1 MLEGVL
7 VMRSSLNFTNKLNK
21 LTEMENDSIFQVL
34 EYENLEGA
42 TDVETALGLNII
54 RENGIKLK
62 QIRIVLEDSSVIIE
76 PGALSYMKGDIRI
89 SSKTGG
95 VFGLGKKI
103 ISSKLT
109 GETVFKPTYSGSGEI
124 FLEPSFGNFALIEL
138 EDDEIIVDDG
148 LFFACEGSVEVGVSM
163 QRNISAA
170 LLGDESLCQTRIRGN
185 GIVAL
190 EIPVPESEIFKCVLI
205 DDTLKVDGNFA
216 ILRTGNIEFTVEKS
230 SKSIV
235 GSVTSGEGL
244 LNIYRGSGEVWLI
257 PTKSAYSDLKLKGLS
272 EMRKSQHK
280 MNTKCDE

>member
-1 MLEGVL
+1 
-7 VMRSSLNFTNKLNK
+7 MRSSLNFTNKLNK
-21 LTEMENDSIFQVL
+21 LAEMENDSIFQIL

-42 TDVETALGLNII
+42 ADVETALGLNII
-54 RENGIKLK
+54 RKSGIKLK
-62 QIRIVLEDSSVIIE
+62 QIRIVLDDSSVILE
-76 PGALSYMKGDIRI
+76 PGALSYMKGNIRI
-89 SSKTGG
+89 SSRTGG
-95 VFGLGKKI
+95 VFGLGKKL

-109 GETVFKPTYSGSGEI
+109 GETVFKPTYSGTGEI

-148 LFFACEGSVEVGVSM
+148 LFFACESSVEVGVSM
-163 QRNISAA
+163 QRNLSAA
-170 LLGDESLCQTRIRGN
+170 LLGDESLCQTKISGN

-244 LNIYRGSGEVWLI
+244 VNVYRGSGEVWLV
-257 PTKSAYSDLKLKGLS
+257 PTKSVYGDLKLRGLA
-272 EMRKSQHK
+272 EMKKPQRK
-280 MNTKCDE
+280 MDTEE

>member
-1 MLEGVL
+1 
-7 VMRSSLNFTNKLNK
+7 MRSSLNFTNKLSK
-21 LTEMENDSIFQVL
+21 LAEMENDSIFQIL

-42 TDVETALGLNII
+42 TDVESAFGLNII
-54 RENGIKLK
+54 RESGIKLK
-62 QIRIVLEDSSVIIE
+62 QIRIALENSSVILE
-76 PGALSYMKGDIRI
+76 PGALSYMKGNIKI

-95 VFGLGKKI
+95 VLGFGKKL

-109 GETVFKPTYSGSGEI
+109 GETVFKPTYSGTGEI

-148 LFFACEGSVEVGVSM
+148 LFFACESSVEVGVTI
-163 QRNISAA
+163 QRNLSAA
-170 LLGDESLCQTRIRGN
+170 LLGDETLCQTKISGS
-185 GIVAL
+185 GIVVL
-190 EIPVPESEIFKCVLI
+190 EIPVPESEIFKCILI

-244 LNIYRGSGEVWLI
+244 VNVYRGSGEVWLV
-257 PTKSAYSDLKLKGLS
+257 PTKSVYSDLKSKGLN
-272 EMRKSQHK
+272 EMRKSQHR
-280 MNTKCDE
+280 MNTEED

>member
-1 MLEGVL
+1 
-7 VMRSSLNFTNKLNK
+7 MRSSLNFTNKLSK
-21 LTEMENDSIFQVL
+21 LAEMENDSIFQIL

-42 TDVETALGLNII
+42 TDVESAFGLNII
-54 RENGIKLK
+54 RESGIKLK
-62 QIRIVLEDSSVIIE
+62 QIRIALENSSVILE
-76 PGALSYMKGDIRI
+76 PGALSYMKGNIKI

-95 VFGLGKKI
+95 VLGFGKKL

-109 GETVFKPTYSGSGEI
+109 GETVFKPTYSGTGEI

-148 LFFACEGSVEVGVSM
+148 LFFACESSVEVGVTI
-163 QRNISAA
+163 QRNLSAA
-170 LLGDESLCQTRIRGN
+170 LLGDETLCQTKISGS

-190 EIPVPESEIFKCVLI
+190 EIPVPESEIFKCILI

-244 LNIYRGSGEVWLI
+244 VNVYRGSGEVWLA
-257 PTKSAYSDLKLKGLS
+257 PTKSVYSDLKSKGLN
-272 EMRKSQHK
+272 EMRKSQHR
-280 MNTKCDE
+280 MNTEED

>member
-1 MLEGVL
+1 
-7 VMRSSLNFTNKLNK
+7 MRSSLNFTNKLSK
-21 LTEMENDSIFQVL
+21 LAEMENDSIFQIL

-42 TDVETALGLNII
+42 TDVESAFGLNII
-54 RENGIKLK
+54 RESGIKLK
-62 QIRIVLEDSSVIIE
+62 QIRIALENSSVILE
-76 PGALSYMKGDIRI
+76 PGALSYMKGNIKI
-89 SSKTGG
+89 NSKTGG
-95 VFGLGKKI
+95 VLGFGKKL

-109 GETVFKPTYSGSGEI
+109 GETVFKPTYSGTGEI

-148 LFFACEGSVEVGVSM
+148 LFFACESSVEVGVTI
-163 QRNISAA
+163 QRNLSAA
-170 LLGDESLCQTRIRGN
+170 LLGDETLCQTKISGS

-190 EIPVPESEIFKCVLI
+190 EIPVPESEIFKCILI

-244 LNIYRGSGEVWLI
+244 VNVYRGSGEVWLV
-257 PTKSAYSDLKLKGLS
+257 PTKSVYSDLKSKGLN
-272 EMRKSQHK
+272 EMRKSQHR
-280 MNTKCDE
+280 MNTEED

>member
-1 MLEGVL
+1 
-7 VMRSSLNFTNKLNK
+7 MRSSLNFTNKLSK
-21 LTEMENDSIFQVL
+21 LAEMENDSIFQIL

-42 TDVETALGLNII
+42 TDVESAFGLNII
-54 RENGIKLK
+54 RESGIKLK
-62 QIRIVLEDSSVIIE
+62 QIRIALENSSVILE
-76 PGALSYMKGDIRI
+76 PGALSYMKGNIKI

-95 VFGLGKKI
+95 VLGFGKKLI
-103 ISSKLT
+103 TSKLT
-109 GETVFKPTYSGSGEI
+109 GETVFKPTYSGTGEI

-148 LFFACEGSVEVGVSM
+148 LFFACESSVEVGVTI
-163 QRNISAA
+163 QRNLSAA
-170 LLGDESLCQTRIRGN
+170 LLGDETLCQTKISGS

-190 EIPVPESEIFKCVLI
+190 EIPVPESEIFKCILI

-244 LNIYRGSGEVWLI
+244 VNVYRGSGEVWLV
-257 PTKSAYSDLKLKGLS
+257 PTKSVYSDLKIKGLN
-272 EMRKSQHK
+272 EMRKSQHR
-280 MNTKCDE
+280 MNTEED